1 VLLANPNPYPA
12 QVYVRYLKDGRDD
25 RSADY
30 LLPPTSRTT
39 LRLNDTAHTGE
50 GLVSVEVGVR
60 NYQPIIVEKAL
71 YWDAG
76 GITWAAGTGVVGI
89 PLPPP

>member
-1 VLLANPNPYPA
+1 
-12 QVYVRYLKDGRDD
+12 VRYLEDGRGD

-30 LLPPTSRTT
+30 VLPPTSRTT
-39 LRLNDTAHTGE
+39 LRLNDTAHTGD
-50 GLVSVEVGVR
+50 GLVSAEVWVR

-71 YWDAG
+71 YWDSG
-76 GITWAAGTGVVGI
+76 GVTWAAGTGVIGT